1 MESKE
6 GRSQEL
12 SKARTRLTLPR
23 GRVVQPPLPAWN
35 KAGSTSAPQRG
46 EGPPL
51 CQGTPECQAPGK
63 GWQLRK
69 WLFTLTLPP
78 RSRSTPHL

>member
-12 SKARTRLTLPR
+12 SKARTRLTFPR

-35 KAGSTSAPQRG
+35 KAGSTSALQRE
-46 EGPPL
+46 EGPP
-51 CQGTPECQAPGK
+51 CARE
-63 GWQLRK
+63 
-69 WLFTLTLPP
+69 P
-78 RSRSTPHL
+78 RSARHLGKAGS